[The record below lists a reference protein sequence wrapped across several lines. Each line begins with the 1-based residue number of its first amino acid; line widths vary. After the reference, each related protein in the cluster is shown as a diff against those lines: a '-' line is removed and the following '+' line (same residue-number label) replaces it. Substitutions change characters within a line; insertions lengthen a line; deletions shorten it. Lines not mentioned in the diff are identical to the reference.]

1 MYELQP
7 IGLLVFTTLAGKIE
21 PDVFLPPKLVKSDQ
35 PICQWLVRRRLD
47 AADSE
52 CSNMYICTK
61 PNIKQHGSSVIALL
75 VIIFMT
81 SIYKN
86 SFYVLCFLQTP
97 YYEDLKSKNLRSS
110 LLSDNYNKRWM
121 VETVRGQCM

>member
-1 MYELQP
+1 MYELPP
-7 IGLLVFTTLAGKIE
+7 IGLPVFTTLAGKIE
-21 PDVFLPPKLVKSDQ
+21 PGVFLPPKLVKSDQ

-61 PNIKQHGSSVIALL
+61 PNINQHGSSVIALL
-75 VIIFMT
+75 VIIFVT

-86 SFYVLCFLQTP
+86 SFVCTLFSSDSITR
-97 YYEDLKSKNLRSS
+97 RSQVQELEVK